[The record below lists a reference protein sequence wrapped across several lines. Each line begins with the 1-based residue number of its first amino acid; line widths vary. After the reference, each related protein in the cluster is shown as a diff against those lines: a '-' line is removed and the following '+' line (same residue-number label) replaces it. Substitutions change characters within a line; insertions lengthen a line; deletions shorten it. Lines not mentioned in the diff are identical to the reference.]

1 MKKKATIVIVTICV
15 LVVIIGITLS
25 AFRSSEV
32 YRKKKASIMWDC
44 SVTCM
49 EASTSE
55 KYVINYA
62 DSKVISKTGALT
74 IQNRNDFD
82 IVVHLLCEG
91 ESEIVSDKIASGGCF
106 SFYQIA
112 TDKEYTVG
120 IHADVDLNTEVKV
133 FVYDGEDTEPY
144 VPDFAKKNE
153 AVFIESDVNKG
164 ALRGTAV
171 HRVMECLDF
180 KGVLDINLDYE
191 KQAYGYVVKDISRML
206 DEKLITDDMKKLVNP
221 SGIKEFLMSDTGQRM
236 AKADALGNLF
246 REKPFV
252 MECDGVLVQ
261 GIIDVFWIEDDK
273 IILLDYKTDRVDSAD
288 ELVTKYK
295 TQLLYYADALS
306 RIFSTEE
313 KTYRADEMLIYSFR
327 LREVIKI

>member
-91 ESEIVSDKIASGGCF
+91 EPEIVSDKISSGGCY
-106 SFYQIA
+106 SFLQVA
-112 TDKEYTVG
+112 ADKEYTVG
-120 IHADVDLNTEVKV
+120 IHAAVDTKTEIKV
-133 FVYDGEDTEPY
+133 FVYDGKDTEP
-144 VPDFAKKNE
+144 
-153 AVFIESDVNKG
+153 
-164 ALRGTAV
+164 
-171 HRVMECLDF
+171 
-180 KGVLDINLDYE
+180 
-191 KQAYGYVVKDISRML
+191 
-206 DEKLITDDMKKLVNP
+206 
-221 SGIKEFLMSDTGQRM
+221 
-236 AKADALGNLF
+236 
-246 REKPFV
+246 
-252 MECDGVLVQ
+252 
-261 GIIDVFWIEDDK
+261 
-273 IILLDYKTDRVDSAD
+273 
-288 ELVTKYK
+288 
-295 TQLLYYADALS
+295 
-306 RIFSTEE
+306 
-313 KTYRADEMLIYSFR
+313 IY
-327 LREVIKI
+327 EVIDKFQFILFGIGKAPPLGCFSFEIRNLICYNKNGGTPIPLVYLTDSQKWEPFPL